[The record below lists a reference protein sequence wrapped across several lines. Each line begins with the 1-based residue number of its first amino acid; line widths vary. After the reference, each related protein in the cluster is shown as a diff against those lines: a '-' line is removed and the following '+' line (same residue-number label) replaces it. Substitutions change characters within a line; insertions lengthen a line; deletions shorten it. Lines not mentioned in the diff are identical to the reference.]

1 MRVRFF
7 EARFYEVD
15 LVDGEITKSDD
26 RTSEF
31 ESDDHEE
38 VARWLHADRLEP
50 VENFPAVFACPDG
63 PEPLDYATGYQIRV
77 VATIEGLQPT
87 DLDKVVTHLA
97 TL

>member
-1 MRVRFF
+1 MRVRFHESRFF
-7 EARFYEVD
+7 EPDPLDV
-15 LVDGEITKSDD
+15 EITKSDD
-26 RTSEF
+26 RISEF

-50 VENFPAVFACPDG
+50 LNEFPAVFACPDG
-63 PEPLDYATGYQIRV
+63 PELLDYATGYQIRV
-77 VATIEGLQPT
+77 IATISGLQPT